1 MQVAFLLQNHVR
13 AAFRGG
19 WRGTYLAVLAAGSG
33 VRLFG
38 LASQLIVLIILNRM
52 LSKDSFGDMM
62 IAFGFYR
69 LMAMAF
75 GIGTSL
81 VMIYHVSRHPN
92 DRTAEIRLHRYSAT
106 LCVVAGA
113 LVALAGIVLAG
124 PIAHALVKPGLEA
137 WFRELA
143 PFGIFTALL
152 VTSTGALEGRSRIA
166 ESIALGE
173 AAPNAVRMVLLPA
186 VALSGLPN
194 AYIAHAMTVSV
205 LLPWLWS
212 ARALWD
218 HSVGGWQ
225 RWTFWDLSFCGKS
238 VATTLFANQLGAV
251 DILVAGMLFSSETVA
266 DYAIAARIAALYPF
280 FQVALLKRFSPRA
293 GHMIETKDLAA
304 LRQEFALCHK
314 LIVGCSA
321 LTVAGILCVGPFLLP
336 LFGHYASAL
345 SILVWLAIPAFVASL
360 YATSDRLLIIAGH
373 ANVPLAITVANFTML
388 VTVPFVTAPLLG
400 PTAIPVAMA
409 VAFAL
414 LYPLAAARVHTLFNF
429 RTIRPRDLMLI
440 GAGVTALVSY
450 AITGAAMSGIASVS
464 VLSTIALYCGL
475 SAIRR
480 TEA

>member
-1 MQVAFLLQNHVR
+1 MQVPFFLQNRVR
-13 AAFRGG
+13 AAFGG
-19 WRGTYLAVLAAGSG
+19 SRRGTYLAVLAAGSG

-38 LASQLIVLIILNRM
+38 LASQFIVLIILNLM
-52 LSKDSFGDMM
+52 LSKDSFGDLV

-81 VMIYHVSRHPN
+81 VLIYHVSRHPN
-92 DRTAEIRLHRYSAT
+92 DRTAEIRLHRYSAV
-106 LCVVAGA
+106 LSAAAGG
-113 LVALAGIVLAG
+113 LVALAGFVLAG
-124 PIAHALVKPGLEA
+124 PIAHALVKPGLET

-194 AYIAHAMTVSV
+194 TYIAHAMTVSV

-212 ARALWD
+212 ARPLWD
-218 HSVGGWQ
+218 RSVGGWQ
-225 RWTFWDLSFCGKS
+225 RWTFWDLSYCGKF
-238 VATTLFANQLGAV
+238 VAATLFANQLGAV

-280 FQVALLKRFSPRA
+280 FQIALLKRFAPRVA
-293 GHMIETKDLAA
+293 HMIETKDFAA
-304 LRQEFALCHK
+304 LRQEFVFCHK
-314 LIVGCSA
+314 LIVGCGA

-336 LFGHYASAL
+336 LFGNYTGAS
-345 SILVWLAIPAFVASL
+345 SFLVWLAIPTFVQSF

-373 ANVPLAITVANFTML
+373 ANIPLAITASSFAML
-388 VTVPFVTAPLLG
+388 VTAPLVTAPLLG
-400 PTAIPVAMA
+400 PTAIPVAMV
-409 VAFAL
+409 VAFTL
-414 LYPLAAARVHTLFNF
+414 FCPLAAARVHTLFGL
-429 RTIRPRDLMLI
+429 RAIEPRDLLLI
-440 GAGVTALVSY
+440 GAGITALVSY
-450 AITGAAMSGIASVS
+450 AITGSAMSRIAGVS
-464 VLSTIALYCGL
+464 ALSAVAFYCCL

-480 TEA
+480 TGA